1 MTELKKGALTSM
13 RVNEQLIV
21 GAGGWV
27 ECAGGTRYSELSG
40 DWGGEMRG
48 GGWGYNDEALNNSG
62 DR

>member
-1 MTELKKGALTSM
+1 MTELKKGALTSI

-21 GAGGWV
+21 SAGGWA
-27 ECAGGTRYSELSG
+27 EYAGGTRYSELSG
-40 DWGGEMRG
+40 DWDGEMRD